1 MTTATATFWLTVVAG
16 LGLGTLIGT
25 LLSGLISSSI
35 AAKQREH
42 ERLMRDADHEHDRKL
57 REEESKRADAAQR
70 RGEQGKAYAELLTAS
85 ALVMNLGG
93 VLRLVQVRSGSSE
106 SVGLSSTQRKPFDPI
121 ELDNLLRRD
130 YEPLI
135 RARTNVWLVGSQAAI
150 DQANRIVN
158 IAAEMTG
165 MSISRGKARDG
176 LSKFL
181 LGERWTKAQ
190 STEWQGALQALDDGR
205 KAFREVARHE
215 LGSDFAESFLWE
227 GEPKA
232 VPYLDEP
239 QPEPDGAA
247 AKPEPS
253 AIASTPQIEI
263 VESS

>member
-1 MTTATATFWLTVVAG
+1 MSNATATFWLTVVAG

-42 ERLMRDADHEHDRKL
+42 ERLMREADHEHERKL
-57 REEESKRADAAQR
+57 REEESKRSAAAQR
-70 RGEQGKAYAELLTAS
+70 RSEQGKAYAELLTAS

-93 VLRLVQVRSGSSE
+93 VLRLVRVRSGNSE
-106 SVGLSSTQRKPFDPI
+106 IVGLNSSQRTPSDPI

-130 YEPLI
+130 YEPLV

-165 MSISRGKARDG
+165 MSASRGKARDG
-176 LSKFL
+176 VSKFL

-190 STEWQGALQALDDGR
+190 STEWQGSLRALDEAR
-205 KAFREVARHE
+205 KAFREVARRE

-227 GEPKA
+227 DEPKA
-232 VPYLDEP
+232 PSNSDQL
-239 QPEPDGAA
+239 QPEPDGATVTGKA
-247 AKPEPS
+247 
-253 AIASTPQIEI
+253 QLDR
-263 VESS
+263 